1 MNALVIVNKKR
12 AEEGRMGLKPVVRCK
27 AWLSHNI
34 LSKRSVPSLENHVTP
49 TVLDINEHGKY
60 FYLTNLKEESLPG
73 RPGFSPRGCRTRPE
87 GCNLYLT

>member
-27 AWLSHNI
+27 AWFSHNM
-34 LSKRSVPSLENHVTP
+34 ENHVTP
-49 TVLDINEHGKY
+49 AVLDINEHGKY